1 MAEFEPITTQEQLDS
16 IIGERLKRDRETRA
30 KKYEG
35 WISPEDHQSA
45 LDALTRDL
53 DAQKETNAQLTAAN
67 RQYEAASVKSR
78 IADEIGLDRRLIGR
92 LTGETEEDIRQDAQ
106 ALKAILGAAKG
117 PAPLGDPERE
127 IPNQQTA
134 GLKKILAGLKGE

>member
-106 ALKAILGAAKG
+106 TLKAIFGAAKG

>member
-16 IIGERLKRDRETRA
+16 IIGDRLKRDRETRA

-35 WISPEDHQSA
+35 WVSPEDHQSA
-45 LDALTRDL
+45 LDTLTRDL
-53 DAQKETNAQLTAAN
+53 DAQKAANAQLTAAN
-67 RQYEAASVKSR
+67 RQYQAASVKSR
-78 IADEIGLDRRLIGR
+78 IADEIGLDRRLVGR
-92 LTGETEEDIRQDAQ
+92 LNGETEDDIRKDAQ
-106 ALKAILGAAKG
+106 ALKEIFHAAKA
-117 PAPLGDPERE
+117 PAPLGDPEPP